1 MQDIITQRQSIIQT
15 LKNIYD
21 PELPVNIWDLG
32 LIYGV
37 DLELQDN
44 NWQVVIIMTFTSPNC
59 PSCEEIID
67 DIKTDIRDHNQ
78 IDNCIVEIV
87 WDPPWN
93 RNNLDEEVLLELG
106 MF

>member
-37 DLELQDN
+37 DLELQNN
-44 NWQVVIIMTFTSPNC
+44 NWQVTIIMTFTSPNC
-59 PSCEEIID
+59 PSCEEIIE
-67 DIKTDIRDHNQ
+67 DIKTHIRDHNQ

>member
-1 MQDIITQRQSIIQT
+1 MQDIITQRQQIIQT

-37 DLELQDN
+37 DLELQNN

-67 DIKTDIRDHNQ
+67 DIKTDIRDYNK

>member
-1 MQDIITQRQSIIQT
+1 MQDIITQRQQIIQT

-67 DIKTDIRDHNQ
+67 DIKTDIRDYNK